1 LRPTRGNS
9 ALPKKSSAVAALYFS
24 ASSAAVDMHA
34 RRNTPAKRAIGAG
47 FALSAS
53 GMLAVV
59 RWLFGTWA
67 PGLHELVFSRFG
79 AWYVLITGA
88 AGVGLTYWLDDP
100 NNYKINTSIRVAL
113 QGAALVVVY
122 ASISDEY
129 CAIAAVVLLM
139 TSGWSWAVLK

>member
-1 LRPTRGNS
+1 
-9 ALPKKSSAVAALYFS
+9 
-24 ASSAAVDMHA
+24 
-34 RRNTPAKRAIGAG
+34 
-47 FALSAS
+47 
-53 GMLAVV
+53 MLAVV